1 MSEQDKRNTMQL
13 ELTCFIWSELE
24 LREQRWPV
32 YSRCNIGAYE
42 MMYAVHEF
50 AEHYYPVATSSD
62 LEWLDILY
70 VKCATI
76 ADEVHRFMNNNG
88 YVPTWSELG
97 VNHD

>member
-32 YSRCNIGAYE
+32 YNRCDIGAYE
-42 MMYAVHEF
+42 VLQAVQEI
-50 AEHYYPVATSSD
+50 AEHYRPVAASSAF
-62 LEWLDILY
+62 EWLDILY
-70 VKCATI
+70 VRCANI
-76 ADEVHRFMNNNG
+76 ADRIHSFMSNNG
-88 YVPTWSELG
+88 RMPTWSELG